1 LAERSI
7 VSEKKGIV
15 CLGEARIV
23 FVEALCL
30 KKVALDD
37 LVLCGYCRYLSKIHG
52 VWSTTFKIIFWAVLL
67 GLVVTVILLVLAF
80 KYDTF

>member
-1 LAERSI
+1 VWAGLPKDNSNCLRLFGKTRAVLAERSI

-37 LVLCGYCRYLSKIHG
+37 LGETRTVLGERD
-52 VWSTTFKIIFWAVLL
+52 FN
-67 GLVVTVILLVLAF
+67 
-80 KYDTF
+80 